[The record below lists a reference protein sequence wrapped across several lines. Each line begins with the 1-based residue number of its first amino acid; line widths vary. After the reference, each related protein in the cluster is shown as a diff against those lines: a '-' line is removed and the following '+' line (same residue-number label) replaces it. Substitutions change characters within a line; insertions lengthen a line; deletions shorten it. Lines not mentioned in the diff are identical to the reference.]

1 MNKVLVV
8 GLMHAAS
15 LALLD
20 SKNYANGTYG
30 EGVEVMAADLTTQA
44 DLLNAEAEAPVV
56 VMDNGTVGVYLA
68 DLDEGERANLLE
80 PYLRG
85 LEGQEDQ
92 RVIGDP
98 VFYAIGSATFTQ
110 EADAVAYCK
119 RAGIEYI
126 PRKLGYLS

>member
-1 MNKVLVV
+1 MNKVLIV
-8 GLMHAAS
+8 GLMHAAA

-20 SKNYANGTYG
+20 SKNYAKGTYG
-30 EGVEVMAADLTTQA
+30 EGVEAMAADLTAQA

-56 VMDNGTVGVYLA
+56 VMDNGTVGAYLA
-68 DLDEGERANLLE
+68 DLDEGERMALIG
-80 PYLRG
+80 PHIPR

-92 RVIGDP
+92 HVIGDP

-119 RAGIEYI
+119 RAGIEYV